1 MNSIKFAT
9 YREMHPITAQR
20 KIDKHIRDYIR
31 YHFRTLISRSQI
43 SQLLDYLNQRTQWNE
58 IFKQK
63 PYRFNALLAKYCDNR
78 FNRQQR
84 LDAIIQHFELA
95 DHKMQR
101 ANWQQLIEQQSIV
114 LTQLTDQYSLN
125 LNINK
130 IDPFEGFFSINI
142 QDQKGRSFYD
152 ASFTFLQENGLLIAS
167 IQGPN
172 SDDAQEQIKSLTK
185 ALHGIRPMYL
195 LVIGFKLL
203 SQQWGTNLMG
213 IPHKAQAK
221 YRWNDSSYLLFNYDS
236 FWQENNGQL
245 INNYWQIPLEIERK
259 SLESIASKK
268 RSMYRKRYDMLDKM
282 AKDIH
287 IFMQAESK

>member
-9 YREMHPITAQR
+9 YREMHPVTARR
-20 KIDKHIRDYIR
+20 KIDKHIRDYVR
-31 YHFRTLISRSQI
+31 YHFRSLVSRSQI
-43 SQLLDYLNQRTQWNE
+43 NQLINYLNQNTQWND
-58 IFKQK
+58 IFKQT

-84 LDAIIQHFELA
+84 VEAIIQHFELSS
-95 DHKMQR
+95 HKMP
-101 ANWQQLIEQQSIV
+101 NTHWQKLIEQQSIV
-114 LTQLTDQYSLN
+114 LAQLTDEYSLN

-142 QDQKGRSFYD
+142 QNQEGRSFYD
-152 ASFTFLQENGLLIAS
+152 ASFTFLKDNNLLIAS

-172 SDDAQEQIKSLTK
+172 SDDAQEQIKLLTK

-203 SQQWGTNLMG
+203 SQEWGTALIG
-213 IPHKAQAK
+213 IPHKAHAK
-221 YRWNDSSYLLFNYDS
+221 YRWNDSSYMLFNYDT
-236 FWQENNGQL
+236 FWQENNAKL
-245 INNYWQIPLEIERK
+245 INGYWRIPLEIERK

-282 AKDIH
+282 AENIH
-287 IFMQAESK
+287 IFMQIKS